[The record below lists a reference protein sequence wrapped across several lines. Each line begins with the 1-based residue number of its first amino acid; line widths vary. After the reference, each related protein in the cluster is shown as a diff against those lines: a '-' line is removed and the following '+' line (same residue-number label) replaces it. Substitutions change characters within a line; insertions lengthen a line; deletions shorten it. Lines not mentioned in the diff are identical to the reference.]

1 MQFIKPTLCALA
13 ILSAAA
19 ASAQTGYSRY
29 YNRMYVRGGWAYGT
43 KDYYYGPDG
52 YYARCK
58 EKSKC
63 GDKETRQYSYRGPV
77 FKRARYAEDRY
88 GRSYLYLPSE
98 K

>member
-13 ILSAAA
+13 ILSTVA

-29 YNRMYVRGGWAYGT
+29 YNRMYARSGRAYGI
-43 KDYYYGPDG
+43 KGYYYGPDG

-58 EKSKC
+58 EKSQC
-63 GDKETRQYSYRGPV
+63 SNKETQQHNYNGPV